1 MRFRVVLVPFPFDDL
16 TGSKVR
22 PAVILTDPVGT
33 HRHVVLAFITSA
45 VPLALEQSDVLF
57 DPGSSEFARTGLR
70 VRSALRLHRL
80 VTVSAAIIQR
90 QLGGLPPGF
99 QTQVQQRLREL
110 FAL

>member
-1 MRFRVVLVPFPFDDL
+1 MRFGVVLAPLPFDDL

-57 DPGSSEFARTGLR
+57 DPG
-70 VRSALRLHRL
+70 
-80 VTVSAAIIQR
+80 
-90 QLGGLPPGF
+90 
-99 QTQVQQRLREL
+99 
-110 FAL
+110 